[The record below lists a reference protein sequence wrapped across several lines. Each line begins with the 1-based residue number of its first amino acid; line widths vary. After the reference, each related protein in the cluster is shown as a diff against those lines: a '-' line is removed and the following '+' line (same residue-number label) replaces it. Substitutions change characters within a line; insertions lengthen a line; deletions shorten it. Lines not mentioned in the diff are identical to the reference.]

1 VSSDPSSSGRGHIPW
16 GDRNIAGNFS
26 GTARFA
32 SLSVLIGYGMLPSLS
47 LPLCLSVSVALSL
60 FLCLCFS
67 LCLSLY
73 LSLFVYRSL
82 SLSVSLS
89 LSLTSNTEASRRDD
103 LESLGYSL
111 IHLLRAGRGL
121 WSDDSNYLEAVN
133 REGSFDVRTTR
144 SKMLQFKLSHTVN
157 ELCHD
162 LPSTSV
168 DPLSHSHGLSPVV
181 FPHYF
186 SLVRSLGFYETPNY
200 DYLISLFRSLLVT

>member
-47 LPLCLSVSVALSL
+47 LPLCLSVSVAL
-60 FLCLCFS
+60 C
-67 LCLSLY
+67 LY
-73 LSLFVYRSL
+73 LSLSL
-82 SLSVSLS
+82 P

>member
-1 VSSDPSSSGRGHIPW
+1 MV
-16 GDRNIAGNFS
+16 
-26 GTARFA
+26 
-32 SLSVLIGYGMLPSLS
+32 
-47 LPLCLSVSVALSL
+47 
-60 FLCLCFS
+60 CFP
-67 LCLSLY
+67 LY

-82 SLSVSLS
+82 SLSVSISVCLSVCLS
-89 LSLTSNTEASRRDD
+89 LYLCLSVSVSLSHSPLLLMSNTEASRRDD

-162 LPSTSV
+162 LPSTYV
-168 DPLSHSHGLSPVV
+168 DPLSH
-181 FPHYF
+181 
-186 SLVRSLGFYETPNY
+186 T
-200 DYLISLFRSLLVT
+200 LVTSLQWSFLITSLWSAHWASMRHQTMTTSSPFSVPFS

>member
-1 VSSDPSSSGRGHIPW
+1 MV
-16 GDRNIAGNFS
+16 
-26 GTARFA
+26 RF
-32 SLSVLIGYGMLPSLS
+32 P
-47 LPLCLSVSVALSL
+47 
-60 FLCLCFS
+60 
-67 LCLSLY
+67 LY

-82 SLSVSLS
+82 SLSVCLSLS
-89 LSLTSNTEASRRDD
+89 LPLSLTSNTEASRRDD

-157 ELCHD
+157 DLCHD

-168 DPLSHSHGLSPVV
+168 DLLSLSL
-181 FPHYF
+181 
-186 SLVRSLGFYETPNY
+186 S
-200 DYLISLFRSLLVT
+200 